1 MQIYVH
7 LGGNNYGPYSMEQ
20 IRQYVK
26 TGNFTVNQQAC
37 HDGRNWVRI
46 SDLPG
51 YAVAKKPKPQPKPA
65 QKVKSQPVPKNKQ
78 KMRAKKLFIVSLCVI
93 VFLALIGLS
102 IVGVGY
108 YLLDEGGPPA
118 VTKEDIFTLSSDQ
131 IVEVYDGDTFKI
143 DLPGMHALFG
153 DNLSI
158 RVLGIDTP
166 EMKGT
171 SDQIKALAMQAREI
185 TEKALLGGTKI
196 ELRNAERGKYFRV
209 VAEVWIDGES
219 LADTL
224 KAKGLAKDYDGEGPR
239 PEWGG

>member
-7 LGGNNYGPYSMEQ
+7 LGGKNYGPYSIEQ
-20 IRQYVK
+20 IRQYVQA
-26 TGNFTVNQQAC
+26 GNFTVDQQAC

-46 SDLPG
+46 GDLPG
-51 YAVAKKPKPQPKPA
+51 YAVAEKLKPQPKPA
-65 QKVKSQPVPKNKQ
+65 PKVATQPIPKK
-78 KMRAKKLFIVSLCVI
+78 KRAKKLIIVSLCVI

-102 IVGVGY
+102 VVGVGY
-108 YLLDEGGPPA
+108 YLLDDEGTPA
-118 VTKEDIFTLSSDQ
+118 VTKEDIFSLTPDQ
-131 IVEVYDGDTFKI
+131 IVEVYDGDTFKV

-153 DNLSI
+153 DDLSI

-171 SDQIKALAMQAREI
+171 SDEVKALAMQAREV

-196 ELRNAERGKYFRV
+196 KLRNAQRGKYFRV

-219 LADTL
+219 LADKL
-224 KAKGLAKDYDGEGPR
+224 KAEGLAKDYDGEGAR
-239 PEWGG
+239 PEW